1 MAFLPQGEGICTSQS
16 LKVQI
21 PGGLPGGGGWGML
34 NFRIDGRITKA
45 KFYLVNPSNSAKTE
59 KIHGHI
65 TLEQEINPVQIPHPS
80 ASKATFK
87 SPTPWARCTVKCL
100 GYAWGGGGMLK
111 LPFDRYISMV
121 ANSINFIEIFM
132 SLSRKKR
139 ESKALF

>member
-21 PGGLPGGGGWGML
+21 PGGGCPGGGGWGML

-45 KFYLVNPSNSAKTE
+45 KLYLVNPSNSAKTE

-100 GYAWGGGGMLK
+100 GRGGGC
-111 LPFDRYISMV
+111 
-121 ANSINFIEIFM
+121 
-132 SLSRKKR
+132 
-139 ESKALF
+139 